1 MAHVYRTGKGWRA
14 QVYCAGKRLSATR
27 DTKAAAL
34 AWAAQQETEIRA
46 GARGEIIAR
55 SVADALGQYAS
66 TVSPSKRGAH
76 WEQVRL
82 AKLAR
87 TLPFRGMLCRDV
99 RPADIASWRDL
110 AIAGGL
116 PDAAG
121 VRKPLAGASVRREM
135 VLLRSVFERCRREWG
150 YCRDNPVT
158 GVTYPPHSPPRT
170 RRVADDE
177 LERLLLA
184 CGWGDGEPAEL
195 ATKRVGVAILWALHT
210 AMRAGELCGLTWADI
225 DVAAR
230 TATLPRTKNGEARAV
245 PLSRAALALLPCLP
259 VDADDPRAFRL
270 DSRVLDTLYRR
281 AAKKAGV
288 DAHFHDLR
296 AEALT
301 RMARR
306 VDVLTLAR
314 IAGHRDIRSL
324 SVYYRESA
332 TDIAAR
338 LD

>member
-55 SVADALGQYAS
+55 SVADALEQYAS

-116 PDAAG
+116 PDADGA
-121 VRKPLAGASVRREM
+121 RKPLAGASVRREM

-158 GVTYPPHSPPRT
+158 GVTYPPHSPART

-177 LERLLLA
+177 LERLLL
-184 CGWGDGEPAEL
+184 
-195 ATKRVGVAILWALHT
+195 
-210 AMRAGELCGLTWADI
+210 
-225 DVAAR
+225 DVAGHIAR
-230 TATLPRTKNGEARAV
+230 DLQDESEQVVRNLVDGKFAV
-245 PLSRAALALLPCLP
+245 KCHAG
-259 VDADDPRAFRL
+259 
-270 DSRVLDTLYRR
+270 
-281 AAKKAGV
+281 KK
-288 DAHFHDLR
+288 D
-296 AEALT
+296 
-301 RMARR
+301 
-306 VDVLTLAR
+306 
-314 IAGHRDIRSL
+314 
-324 SVYYRESA
+324 
-332 TDIAAR
+332 
-338 LD
+338 